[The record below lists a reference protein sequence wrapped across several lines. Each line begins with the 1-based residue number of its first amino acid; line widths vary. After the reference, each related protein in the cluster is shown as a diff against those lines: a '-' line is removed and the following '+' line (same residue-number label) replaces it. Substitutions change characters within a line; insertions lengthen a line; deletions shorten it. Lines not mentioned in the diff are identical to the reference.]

1 MRRTSDTPHLHSDP
15 ATARSVVVAPA
26 RAARPSDLEGGPGAM
41 AGPCPFCIGNESL
54 TPPDV
59 LRSPRATAA
68 AWQVRIVPNRFPF
81 VTDTAGVPR
90 PSRVPPAAPGIAA
103 APRVAHGVHDCVVE
117 SPRHLRSI
125 LDIDASAWATVW
137 DLCRERLAMLAA
149 REDLA
154 WVTLFKNSGAGAG
167 ASLEHVHSQLV
178 ALDFV
183 PDGFATELAAVG
195 RAVDPFGDLL
205 RTAADEGRIV
215 EESGDLV
222 ALVPPAP
229 RQPFETWILPRS
241 AEPHFH
247 ATAAARVESLAALTR
262 SLVARL
268 DRLAPRVAYNWW
280 LHQYPYAAAP
290 CIGADAGGAAAWH
303 WHLEIMPRIN
313 GLAGFELGTGC
324 HVSTMAAVEAAP
336 NPKPRF
342 PARAAACANA
352 L

>member
-1 MRRTSDTPHLHSDP
+1 MRSTHAPPHLCHDP
-15 ATARSVVVAPA
+15 LTARTVIVAEE
-26 RAARPSDLEGGPGAM
+26 RADRPNELAGATI
-41 AGPCPFCIGNESL
+41 ACPFCAGHESL

-59 LRSPRATAA
+59 LRAPAA
-68 AWQVRIVPNRFPF
+68 AISSAISPASAAWTARIVPNQFP
-81 VTDTAGVPR
+81 VTREGPTCAADAAGR
-90 PSRVPPAAPGIAA
+90 RAA
-103 APRVAHGVHDCVVE
+103 RGVHDVVIE
-117 SPRHLRSI
+117 SPAHVRSI
-125 LDIDASAWATVW
+125 LEVDPAGWRDAWH
-137 DLCRERLAMLAA
+137 LCRRRLADLAE
-149 REDLA
+149 RGDLA
-154 WVTLFKNSGAGAG
+154 WGMVFKNSGAAAG

-183 PDGFATELAAVG
+183 PDGFAAELAAVG

-205 RTAADEGRIV
+205 RAAADEGRIV

-268 DRLAPRVAYNWW
+268 DRLAPQVAYNWW
-280 LHQYPYAAAP
+280 LHQYPYLGAP
-290 CIGADAGGAAAWH
+290 GVGADAGGAAAWH

-324 HVSTMAAVEAAP
+324 HVTTMAAVEAA
-336 NPKPRF
+336 RRLRS
-342 PARAAACANA
+342 A
-352 L
+352 

>member
-90 PSRVPPAAPGIAA
+90 PSRIPPAAPGIAA

-154 WVTLFKNSGAGAG
+154 WVTLFKNSGPGAG
-167 ASLEHVHSQLV
+167 ASLEHVHSQIV
-178 ALDFV
+178 GVDFV
-183 PDGFATELAAVG
+183 PPLIAAELAAATRV
-195 RAVDPFGDLL
+195 ADPFGDLL
-205 RTAADEGRIV
+205 RDAAAEERIV
-215 EESGDLV
+215 SATGDLV
-222 ALVPPAP
+222 AMVPPAP
-229 RQPFETWILPRS
+229 RQPFECWILPRT
-241 AEPHFH
+241 AEAFFH
-247 ATAAARVESLAALTR
+247 ATTPDRVRGVADLTR
-262 SLVARL
+262 EVVGRL
-268 DRLAPRVAYNWW
+268 DRLVPRGDYNWW
-280 LHQYPYAAAP
+280 LHQPP
-290 CIGADAGGAAAWH
+290 HAGPPPAAWH
-303 WHLEIMPRIN
+303 WHLEILPRIN
-313 GLAGFELGTGC
+313 GLAGFELGSGC
-324 HVSTMAAVEAAP
+324 HVTTMS
-336 NPKPRF
+336 PRES
-342 PARAAACANA
+342 ARLLRDA
-352 L
+352 